1 MDSMVLDLE
10 KNAATNG
17 FLGATSWINTS
28 AYTSGN
34 QTMILFYFRSKKDL
48 DTFYTRKAHRVGAD
62 DWYKK
67 KVRGEGHGNYIG
79 FFNENFVSG
88 KGQWDNFS
96 RNVPATMFSK
106 YSFLEEWCVL
116 TLVVDGTTYLV
127 EGDDGVMRWE
137 GAHAKSLIS
146 TAKSGSEFRKR
157 HQLFKDAKKLDSKE
171 K

>member
-1 MDSMVLDLE
+1 MDGMVLDLE
-10 KNAATNG
+10 INAATNG

-34 QTMILFYFRSKKDL
+34 QTMTLFYFRSKKDL
-48 DTFYTRKAHRVGAD
+48 DTFYTTKAHRVGAD

-67 KVRGEGHGNYIG
+67 KVHGGGHGDYIG
-79 FFNENFVSG
+79 LFNESWVSG

-116 TLVVDGTTYLV
+116 ILVAGGTTYLV

-137 GAHAKSLIS
+137 AAHAKPVMSK
-146 TAKSGSEFRKR
+146 AKGGSEFPKR
-157 HQLFKDAKKLDSKE
+157 HQLFKDAKKPNSKE